1 MNYFEPIKKP
11 HFIRQNEIEQV
22 QKQKEEYFLLGTFLR
37 TRGLLLYQFNPIN
50 KELIELSIKIEPTLI
65 LTPFDDKLV
74 PKDASQKSCTVDSR
88 NIYFEAL
95 NLWTANK
102 RVAKYLKGEIPELC
116 NLKKANKDG
125 IKFY

>member
-1 MNYFEPIKKP
+1 MNDFEPIKKP

-74 PKDASQKSCTVDSR
+74 PR
-88 NIYFEAL
+88 
-95 NLWTANK
+95 
-102 RVAKYLKGEIPELC
+102 
-116 NLKKANKDG
+116 G
-125 IKFY
+125 IKSLDS